1 MKKEEF
7 GQLLATLR
15 EDLGL
20 TQKELGEHSG
30 INWTVISQIERGVKR
45 SFDSQLLFELA
56 NALELTTL
64 ERREFFLASSGL
76 DNTQIV
82 RQPAIGVSTD
92 THNAEKT
99 LEYLVALTGQILLP
113 ALLVDVYSDIVAA
126 NYIMFGLFRVST
138 DYVESAANTPG
149 GFNTIRINFSRELV
163 SRNLITE
170 GWHEYALTSIRTFRE
185 NSFRYRTRP
194 YFQYLMN
201 AFRNKDE
208 YPLFTRYWNMV
219 SSTEQDKE
227 LDADYFSYHHSD
239 LGDLKFIASPTISE
253 TYYGE
258 LFLYYYIP
266 CDERTKQVF
275 DELKNKAGAGVVPL
289 SPWPNKQYPTK
300 K

>member
-7 GQLLATLR
+7 GQLLAALR
-15 EDLGL
+15 EDLGI
-20 TQKELGEHSG
+20 TQKELGELTG

-45 SFDSQLLFELA
+45 SFDSKLLFELA

-82 RQPAIGVSTD
+82 RQPSIGVSTD
-92 THNAEKT
+92 THDAKKT
-99 LEYLVALTGQILLP
+99 LDYLVSLTGQILLP
-113 ALLVDVYSDIVAA
+113 AFLVDVYGDIVAA
-126 NYIMFGLFRVST
+126 NHIVFGLFRVST
-138 DYVESAANTPG
+138 KYLESAMNTPG

-163 SRNLITE
+163 SRNQITE

-185 NSFRYRTRP
+185 NSFRYRTKP
-194 YFQYLMN
+194 YFQYLMK

-208 YPLFTRYWNMV
+208 YPLFTRYWSMV
-219 SSTEQDKE
+219 SSTEKDKE

-239 LGDLKFIASPTISE
+239 LGDLKYIASPTISE

-258 LFLYYYIP
+258 LFLFYYIP
-266 CDERTKQVF
+266 CDEYTKQVF
-275 DELKNKAGAGVVPL
+275 DELKNKAGVGVVPL
-289 SPWPNKQYPTK
+289 APWPDKQYPVAK
-300 K
+300 